1 MEVKPMLDLPEGLK
15 IMSIEMRDHVL
26 NITAIST
33 QMHPCCPVCGTPA
46 QRIHSSYHRQ
56 ISDLPCSGQQ
66 VRFLVQVHKYFCDVL
81 DCARK
86 IFVERLTPF
95 VEPWARVTQRL
106 YQIVQMIGL
115 ATGGRLGVRVTDRLG
130 IETSRQTILRR
141 IMALPPTLAGPVTQ
155 IGIDDFSFRRRRK
168 FATIVVD
175 LQTHEVLD
183 VLPDRTADTSA
194 AWMALHP
201 ELEIVSRD
209 RGGDYAAAARK
220 AAPQATQIADR
231 FHIYKNLTE
240 AVELALAG
248 CRSDIRKQ
256 GEKASHRE
264 ISPEA
269 RKARKREY
277 KGIFSRP
284 LETDPRPLC

>member
-183 VLPDRTADTSA
+183 VLASSDCRYFSQMSGSPPRARNREQGPRRRLCSRSSESGSSSHSDCRPFPYLQKPDGS
-194 AWMALHP
+194 
-201 ELEIVSRD
+201 S
-209 RGGDYAAAARK
+209 
-220 AAPQATQIADR
+220 
-231 FHIYKNLTE
+231 
-240 AVELALAG
+240 
-248 CRSDIRKQ
+248 
-256 GEKASHRE
+256 
-264 ISPEA
+264 
-269 RKARKREY
+269 
-277 KGIFSRP
+277 
-284 LETDPRPLC
+284 